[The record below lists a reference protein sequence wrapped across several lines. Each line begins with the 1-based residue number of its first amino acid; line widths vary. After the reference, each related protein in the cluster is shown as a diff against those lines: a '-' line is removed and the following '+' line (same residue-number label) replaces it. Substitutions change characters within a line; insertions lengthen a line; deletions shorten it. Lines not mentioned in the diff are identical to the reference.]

1 MKMGKMIKAAKK
13 IYNQQPKGDNNLYQN
28 PTTSI

>member
-13 IYNQQPKGDNNLYQN
+13 NLQPKGDNNLYQN